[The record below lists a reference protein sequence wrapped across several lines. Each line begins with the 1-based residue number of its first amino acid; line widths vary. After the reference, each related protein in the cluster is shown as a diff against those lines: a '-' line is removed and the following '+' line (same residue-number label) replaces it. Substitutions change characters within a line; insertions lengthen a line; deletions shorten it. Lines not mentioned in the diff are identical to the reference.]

1 MAFLDD
7 LKTKMSTPGAD
18 RYSEERFTQSQPKVV
33 EQETASQ
40 ISDAVPPILSN
51 IEEVARKRRKKIYL
65 IIGIVAG
72 VAVFASVTY
81 WGIMAYR
88 RAHIVD
94 QNSIG
99 LEISG
104 PESVPSGENAKLTAK
119 VKNNSGV
126 VWQNVV
132 LDIQAPVGFA
142 LDKADPKSQT
152 TDGTLKWGIGKLAPR
167 ESATFLLDGRL
178 VGKANT
184 TANFIANVTL
194 TPENAPQIKQTK
206 KQFATVGVDES
217 LVQISLIAPKLAASG
232 ERMKVKIIYQNKKD
246 ADALGVR
253 ISVAVPSGFT
263 LLEANP
269 SVVGNNME
277 WNFPQ
282 LAQQSQGE
290 IDFNGTI
297 QGDPD
302 VVRTFKAT
310 MGFVGSDGTFLY
322 QNDVQATTA
331 IARRALTVVQTF
343 NNEPDMLKVN
353 PSDTVESR
361 IRVKNTGDIGL
372 RDLIVKTGFSGV
384 GLDPTTVESSGGF
397 YDSRLNIIT
406 WTAASIPALKTL
418 RAGDTAEL
426 VFRFRVLGINNLP
439 FAVEADKDFAV
450 NVQTTADSPDIP
462 TPIGGEKIISSGI
475 FKIMLNSVLAISLA
489 AYYDDGR
496 TGLPVSVGPQ
506 PPRVGAETIYTIR
519 VRLNNSSA
527 DVTDGV
533 FRTTL
538 PEGIRW
544 INNKYTTTG
553 SVTYDERTREIRW
566 LIGIIPARSGSGV
579 PAPEFDF
586 QVGLTPSLNQI
597 GSKPVLCLGGSLD
610 GTDSFSASR
619 LHVTSEAITTEI
631 VNPEKSDV
639 VR

>member
-18 RYSEERFTQSQPKVV
+18 RYSEERFNQALPKVV

-40 ISDAVPPILSN
+40 ITDAVPPILSN
-51 IEEVARKRRKKIYL
+51 IEDEARRRRKKIYL

-72 VAVFASVTY
+72 VALIASLTY

-104 PESVPSGENAKLTAK
+104 PESVPSGENAQVTAK

-126 VWQNVV
+126 VWQNVI
-132 LDIQAPVGFA
+132 LDIQAPAGFA
-142 LDKADPKSQT
+142 LDKVDPKSQA

-194 TPENAPQIKQTK
+194 TPENASQNKQTK
-206 KQFATVGVDES
+206 KQFATVGVDDS
-217 LVQISLIAPKLAASG
+217 LVQISLIAPPQAASG
-232 ERMKVKIIYQNKKD
+232 ERMKVKIIYQNKKTSD
-246 ADALGVR
+246 ATGVR
-253 ISVAVPSGFT
+253 INVTAPSGFT
-263 LLEANP
+263 LMEANP
-269 SVVGNNME
+269 PVTGNNME
-277 WNFPQ
+277 WNLPQ

-290 IDFNGTI
+290 IVFNGTI

-310 MGFVGSDGTFLY
+310 LGFVGVDGTFLY

-331 IARRALTVVQTF
+331 IARRALTVVQLF
-343 NNEPDMLKVN
+343 NNQQDSLKVN
-353 PSDTVESR
+353 PSEVVEAKVQ
-361 IRVKNTGDIGL
+361 VKNTGDIGL
-372 RDLIVKTGFSGV
+372 RDLIVKTSFLGI
-384 GLDPTTVESSGGF
+384 GLDPVAVESAGGF
-397 YDSRLNIIT
+397 YDSRLNVIT
-406 WTAASIPALKTL
+406 WTAASVPALKTL
-418 RAGDTAEL
+418 RAGDTAEMKY
-426 VFRFRVLGINNLP
+426 RFRMLGIKNLP
-439 FAVEADKDFAV
+439 YTTEADKNFAV
-450 NVQTTADSPDIP
+450 TVQTSADSPDIP
-462 TPIGGEKIISSGI
+462 TPIGGEKIISSGA
-475 FKIMLNSVLAISLA
+475 FQIMLNSVLQVNLA

-506 PPRVGAETIYTIR
+506 PPQVGTETIYTIR

-527 DVTDGV
+527 DVTDGIY
-533 FRTTL
+533 RTTL

-553 SVTYDERTREIRW
+553 TVTYDERTREIRW

-579 PAPEFDF
+579 PAPAFDF

-597 GSKPVLCLGGSLD
+597 GSKPVLCLGGSIE

-619 LHVTSEAITTEI
+619 LRAISDIVTTEM
-631 VNPEKSDV
+631 VNPELSDV